1 MSTPEV
7 VQPVNEFQERL
18 QRLEALLE
26 AQDDEALRTFLEDL
40 HPSDIADVIE
50 HIEDE
55 AERVRILDLLTAELA
70 SETLA
75 EMEAHQHPE
84 DILAALDPERISEL
98 LEELHSDDAADLIGE
113 LEPHEQARVLGTL
126 GPVDAGELRELIAY
140 PEDSAGGIMTTEV
153 VAISIHLTAGEAIEE
168 VRRQGREIGDDFY
181 NIFVVDL
188 LRRLHG
194 QVGLQELVLA
204 DPDQKI
210 EELVE
215 PILITV
221 PVAMD
226 QEEVGRLIG
235 RYNEPSVP
243 VVGPRNTLMGRIT
256 WDDVLDVIE
265 AEQTED
271 LLRLAGI
278 GGEEEVQG
286 EWRDAVRSRLPWL
299 VLNIVTAS
307 LGAAVVITFE
317 STIASMAILAGIMPV
332 IAGLGGNAGTQSLAV
347 TVRRLALVREGSARR
362 WRAATKE
369 LLVGLVNGAAL
380 GLIVGLAAHVL
391 FNTLEIGTGTGS
403 TPGFMLGA
411 VVMFA
416 MWANLIVASFMG
428 AFVPVL
434 LERVGVDP
442 AVASSMFVTATT
454 DITGFFLLL
463 GLASYFLL

>member
-1 MSTPEV
+1 MSTPELQDV
-7 VQPVNEFQERL
+7 DDLQGRL
-18 QRLEALLE
+18 KRLGALLH
-26 AQDDEALRTFLEDL
+26 AQDEASLRRFLEEL
-40 HPSDIADVIE
+40 HPSDIADLIE
-50 HIEDE
+50 HIEEE
-55 AERVRILDLLTAELA
+55 AVRVRILDLLPADIA

-84 DILAALDPERISEL
+84 EILAALEPERIGAL

-113 LEPHEQARVLGTL
+113 LDPHEQARVLSTL
-126 GPVDAGELRELIAY
+126 EPVEAGELRELIAY

-153 VAISIHLTAGEAIEE
+153 VAISVHLTAGEAIQE
-168 VRRQGREIGDDFY
+168 VRRQAREIGDDFY

-188 LRRLHG
+188 LRRLQG
-194 QVGLQELVLA
+194 QVGIQELVLA
-204 DPDQKI
+204 DPEQSI
-210 EELVE
+210 AELVE
-215 PILITV
+215 PPLITV
-221 PVAMD
+221 PVDMD

-243 VVGPRNTLMGRIT
+243 VIGPRNTLLGRIT

-271 LLRLAGI
+271 ILRLAGI

-286 EWRDAVRSRLPWL
+286 EWQHAVKARLPWL
-299 VLNIVTAS
+299 ALNTVTAS

-317 STIASMAILAGIMPV
+317 DTIAAMAVLAGIMPV

-347 TVRRLALVREGSARR
+347 TVRRLALTREGAARR
-362 WRAATKE
+362 WRVAAKE
-369 LLVGLVNGAAL
+369 VLVGLVNGAAL
-380 GLIVGLAAHVL
+380 GLIVGLAAHVVVNVL
-391 FNTLEIGTGTGS
+391 GVGS
-403 TPGFMLGA
+403 GEGPGFMLGV
-411 VVMFA
+411 VVMLA
-416 MWANLIVASFMG
+416 MWGNLVVASVAG

-442 AVASSMFVTATT
+442 AVASSVFVTATT

-463 GLASYFLL
+463 GLATQLLL